1 MQFYKHTGALKVFL
15 LTFYKTGAILKLRS
29 AKNSHWDETKEPS
42 PCVLVRI
49 TVLFIITHCIQT
61 GEGLK

>member
-29 AKNSHWDETKEPS
+29 VKTHIGTDTKEPS

-49 TVLFIITHCIQT
+49 TVLFIITHVYKQ
-61 GEGLK
+61 EKA

>member
-29 AKNSHWDETKEPS
+29 AKNSHWDDTEELS
-42 PCVLVRI
+42 LCVVEKRI
-49 TVLFIITHCIQT
+49 LA
-61 GEGLK
+61 